1 MTDFSWRPIE
11 PGDVGAWAALLTAV
25 ADADGDPDRHGE
37 RELLELFEFPGCDFT
52 DGSIAAFDGSV
63 MVAGAFLLARST
75 ADPAQQVR
83 FAGDVHPAYRRR
95 GLGGQVLDWVESAA
109 VALHQKRQPGQPL
122 TVRGSSKSGNAADDA
137 LFSARGYRP
146 VRWWH
151 TMRMDL
157 SAITSAVPAPDGVQ
171 VTGYTPEASEDARQ
185 VRNEAFLDHWGST
198 ESTVESW
205 AHIVTGESF
214 RPEFS
219 YLAYADG
226 EPLGV
231 LLSYEHDA
239 YTEATGVRDLYI
251 GLVSTRRAGRNRGI
265 ASALLTGALIKGKAA
280 GFGTSSLFVDGDSL
294 TGAVGLYERI
304 GYVVEHTTIT
314 QTKELIPA
322 DDGDASP

>member
-1 MTDFSWRPIE
+1 MTEFSWRPIG

-37 RELLELFEFPGCDFT
+37 RELLELFELPDCDFAS
-52 DGSIAAFDGSV
+52 GSIAAFDGAA
-63 MVAGAFLLARST
+63 MVAGVFLMARST
-75 ADPAQQVR
+75 ADPVHQVR

-95 GLGGQVLDWVESAA
+95 GLGGQVLDWAEGAA
-109 VALHQKRQPGQPL
+109 LTLHEKRQPGRPL

-137 LFSARGYRP
+137 LFAARGYRP

-151 TMRMDL
+151 TMRMNL
-157 SAITSAVPAPDGVQ
+157 SAISSAVPAPDDVD
-171 VTGYTPEASEDARQ
+171 VTGYTPDASEDARH

-205 AHIVTGESF
+205 AHVVTGESF
-214 RPEFS
+214 RPRFS
-219 YLAYADG
+219 YLAYAGG

-239 YTEATGVRDLYI
+239 YAKATGVRDLYI
-251 GLVSTRRAGRNRGI
+251 GLVGTRRAGRNRGI
-265 ASALLTGALIKGKAA
+265 ASALLTRALTEGKAA

-304 GYVVEHTTIT
+304 GYVIEHTSIT

-322 DDGDASP
+322 AE